1 METQKVQIS
10 VRELVEFVYRSGDL
24 DMRFQGKAKM
34 ADGIKMH
41 QKIQKSQGHDYQAE
55 VSLQKAIL
63 LNVDDEK
70 SIELLV
76 SGRADGI
83 LTLDNGYVIDEIK
96 GTSQFVEDIEAE
108 TYPVHW
114 AQAKVYGAIYCLDKN
129 LENIQIQLTYAHF
142 ESGNIKRIRVDFT
155 AESLIQ
161 FLMDTV
167 QLYQKW
173 IVFKSEWQLKRNGD
187 LSAVEFP
194 FDEYRSGQRHLA
206 VSIYNTVKEGGV
218 LYAEA
223 PTGTGKTM
231 STLFPSVKAMS
242 QGLVDRIFYLSAKT
256 ITKVVAE
263 DAVSLL
269 HSKFDRALNFK
280 HITLTAKDKICLND
294 HVTCYPEKCIYAK
307 GYYDKSLDALWD
319 MINHENAMTKEIILS
334 YSKKYTI
341 CPYEFSLDCALF
353 ADLIICDYNYA
364 FDPRVYLRRF
374 FEFPTENYIFLVD
387 EAHNL
392 VDRARNMY
400 SAELYKEKFYAVKKK
415 LTGKLGSGDKSISKA
430 IDGVNKM
437 FLEVRKCC
445 DEKGIYI
452 HQNEVSDVYEQ
463 LKKRAVVFEKWLSE
477 NHQADFYDDV
487 LDLYFDIMGYMRI
500 SELYDSGYVFYI
512 VEGDSPKTMIK
523 LFNINPSSQLKR
535 FIDNSRATIFFS
547 ATLTP
552 LRYYTILLTG
562 EEKPKALALPSPFDM
577 NRRKLL
583 FATDVSVRFK
593 DRDDAIP
600 KIVSYI
606 HSMARSKHGNY
617 LIFFPSYAYMQQI
630 YDLFEALYGNR
641 YDIIKQKREL
651 SDDEKAD
658 FLNEFERYLDK
669 RSRIGSD
676 DETITDDDKR
686 SLIGF
691 AVLGGHFSEGIDLKG
706 DLLIGVM
713 IIGVGLPMIS
723 FENDLIKNYFD
734 YEMNGGFEFAYQYPG
749 VNKVMQS
756 AGRVIRGEEDRG
768 VVVLIDQR
776 YQMAYYRRTLP
787 KDWGKSYTKLTTF
800 EKQLEEFWEEY
811 S

>member
-1 METQKVQIS
+1 MDIQKVQIS

-24 DMRFQGKAKM
+24 DMRFQGKSKM
-34 ADGIKMH
+34 TDGIKMH
-41 QKIQKSQGHDYQAE
+41 QKIQKSQGQDYQAE
-55 VSLQKAIL
+55 VSLQKKIL
-63 LNVDDEK
+63 LTYEEEK
-70 SIELLV
+70 SIELLIN
-76 SGRADGI
+76 GRADGI
-83 LTLDNGYVIDEIK
+83 LTTESGYVVDEIK
-96 GTSQFVEDIEAE
+96 GTSQFVETIEAD

-114 AQAKVYGAIYCLDKN
+114 AQAKVYGAILCSDKD
-129 LENIQIQLTYAHF
+129 LETLQIQLTYANF
-142 ESGNIKRIRVDFT
+142 ESGDIKRIRVDYT
-155 AESLIQ
+155 AEALSQ

-167 QLYQKW
+167 HLYEKW
-173 IVFKSEWQLKRNGD
+173 IVFKSEWQLKRNKE
-187 LSAVEFP
+187 LNALAFP
-194 FDEYRSGQRHLA
+194 FNEYRAGQRQLA
-206 VSIYNTVKEGGV
+206 VSIYNTVKEGGI

-256 ITKVVAE
+256 LTKVVAE
-263 DAVSLL
+263 DAVALM
-269 HSKFDRALNFK
+269 HSKSQSPLYFK

-307 GYYDKSLDALWD
+307 GYFDKSLEALWD
-319 MINHENAMTKEIILS
+319 MINHEDAMTKDMLWT
-334 YSKKYTI
+334 YAKKYTI

-392 VDRARNMY
+392 VDRARTMY

-415 LTGKLGSGDKSISKA
+415 LSGKLSGGDKAISKA

-437 FLEVRKCC
+437 FLDVRKCC
-445 DEKGIYI
+445 DDLGIYI

-477 NHQADFYDDV
+477 NHQADFYEEV
-487 LDLYFDIMGYMRI
+487 LDLYFDIIGYMRI

-512 VEGDSPKTMIK
+512 NAGDSPKTMIK

-552 LRYYTILLTG
+552 IKYYTKLLTG
-562 EEKPKALALPSPFDM
+562 EEKPKALALPSPFDV

-593 DRDDAIP
+593 DRDEAIP
-600 KIVSYI
+600 KIVTYI
-606 HSMARSKHGNY
+606 HSLARSKHGNY
-617 LIFFPSYAYMQQI
+617 LVFFPSYAYMQQI
-630 YDLFEALYGNR
+630 YDLFETLYDDK
-641 YDIIKQKREL
+641 YDIIKQRREL
-651 SDDEKAD
+651 SDEEKAD
-658 FLNEFERYLDK
+658 FLNEFERYLEK
-669 RSRIGSD
+669 RSATTVSD
-676 DETITDDDKR
+676 GGGRNER

-768 VVVLIDQR
+768 VVVLVDQR

-787 KDWGKSYTKLTTF
+787 NDWGKCTTKLTTF

>member
-1 METQKVQIS
+1 MEIQKVQIS

-41 QKIQKSQGHDYQAE
+41 QKIQKSQGQNYQAE
-55 VSLQKAIL
+55 VSLNKAIL
-63 LNVDDEK
+63 LNYDEEK

-83 LTLDNGYVIDEIK
+83 LTTESGYVIDEIK
-96 GTSQFVEDIEAE
+96 GTSQFVEDIEAD

-114 AQAKVYGAIYCLDKN
+114 AQAKVYGAIFSSDKN
-129 LENIQIQLTYAHF
+129 LETIQIQLTYAHF
-142 ESGNIKRIRVDFT
+142 ESGNIKRIKVDYS
-155 AESLIQ
+155 AEDLMK

-167 QLYQKW
+167 LLYKKW
-173 IVFKSEWQLKRNGD
+173 IVFKSEWQLKRNTD
-187 LSAVEFP
+187 LSGIEFP
-194 FDEYRSGQRHLA
+194 FNEYRTGQRQLA

-263 DAVSLL
+263 DAVLL
-269 HSKFDRALNFK
+269 LRSKSEKPLNFK

-319 MINHENAMTKEIILS
+319 MINHENAITKETLTS
-334 YSKKYTI
+334 YARKYSI

-374 FEFPTENYIFLVD
+374 FEFPTENYVFLVD

-400 SAELYKEKFYAVKKK
+400 SAELYKEKFYVVKKK
-415 LTGKLGSGDKSISKA
+415 MTGKLNSSDKAISKA

-437 FLEVRKCC
+437 FLEVRKSC
-445 DEKGIYI
+445 DDKGMYI
-452 HQNEVSDVYEQ
+452 SQNENSNVFEQ
-463 LKKRAVVFEKWLSE
+463 LKKRAVVFEKWLAE
-477 NHQADFYDDV
+477 NHQADFYDEV

-512 VEGDSPKTMIK
+512 KEGESPKTMIK

-535 FIDNSRATIFFS
+535 FIDNSRATVFFS

-552 LRYYTILLTG
+552 LRYYTTLLTG
-562 EEKPKALALPSPFDM
+562 EEAPKALALPSPFDA

-593 DRDDAIP
+593 DREDAIP

-606 HSMARSKHGNY
+606 HSMAQSKNGNY
-617 LIFFPSYAYMQQI
+617 LVFFPSYSYMQQI
-630 YDLFEALYGNR
+630 YGLFQALYGDK
-641 YDIIKQKREL
+641 YDIIEQRREL

-658 FLNEFERYLDK
+658 FLNEFERYLEK
-669 RSRIGSD
+669 RSLISHD
-676 DETITDDDKR
+676 AVDHR

-734 YEMNGGFEFAYQYPG
+734 YELNGGFEFAYQYPG
-749 VNKVMQS
+749 INKVMQS
-756 AGRVIRGEEDRG
+756 AGRVIRGEKDRG
-768 VVVLIDQR
+768 VVVLVDQR
-776 YQMAYYRRTLP
+776 YQTAYYRRTLP
-787 KDWGKSYTKLTTF
+787 NDWGKCYTKLTTF

>member
-1 METQKVQIS
+1 MEIQKVQIS

-41 QKIQKSQGHDYQAE
+41 QKIQKSQGQDYQAE
-55 VSLQKAIL
+55 VSLNKTIL
-63 LNVDDEK
+63 LTHDEDK

-83 LTLDNGYVIDEIK
+83 LTTESGYVIDEIK
-96 GTSQFVEDIEAE
+96 GTSQFVEDIEAD

-114 AQAKVYGAIYCLDKN
+114 AQAKVYGAILCSDKN
-129 LENIQIQLTYAHF
+129 LETIQIQLTYAHF
-142 ESGNIKRIRVDFT
+142 ESGNIKRIRVDYT
-155 AESLIQ
+155 AEALLQ

-167 QLYQKW
+167 LLYKKW
-173 IVFKSEWQLKRNGD
+173 IVFKSDWQLKRNAD
-187 LSAVEFP
+187 LSAIEFP
-194 FDEYRSGQRHLA
+194 FNEYRAGQRQLA

-231 STLFPSVKAMS
+231 STLFPGVKAMS

-269 HSKFDRALNFK
+269 RSKSENSLNFK

-307 GYYDKSLDALWD
+307 GYYDKSLEALWD
-319 MINHENAMTKEIILS
+319 VINHENAITKEILTS
-334 YSKKYTI
+334 YAIKHTV

-374 FEFPTENYIFLVD
+374 FEFPTENYVFLVD

-400 SAELYKEKFYAVKKK
+400 SAELYKEKFYVVKKK
-415 LTGKLGSGDKSISKA
+415 MSGKLSSGDKAISKA

-437 FLEVRKCC
+437 FLEVRKSC
-445 DEKGIYI
+445 DDKGMYI
-452 HQNEVSDVYEQ
+452 NQNEISDVFEQ
-463 LKKRAVVFEKWLSE
+463 LKKRAVVFEKWLAE
-477 NHQADFYDDV
+477 NHQADFYDEV
-487 LDLYFDIMGYMRI
+487 LELYFDIMGYMRI

-512 VEGDSPKTMIK
+512 KEGDSPKTMIK

-552 LRYYTILLTG
+552 LKYYTTLLTG
-562 EEKPKALALPSPFDM
+562 EETPKALALPSPFDA

-583 FATDVSVRFK
+583 FATDLSVRFK
-593 DRDDAIP
+593 DREDAVP

-606 HSMARSKHGNY
+606 HSMAQSKNGNY
-617 LIFFPSYAYMQQI
+617 LVFFPSYAYMQQI
-630 YDLFEALYGNR
+630 YGVFQALYGDK
-641 YDIIKQKREL
+641 YDIIEQRREL

-669 RSRIGSD
+669 RSLIGHD
-676 DETITDDDKR
+676 AIDHR

-734 YEMNGGFEFAYQYPG
+734 YELNGGFEFAYQYPG
-749 VNKVMQS
+749 INKVMQS

-768 VVVLIDQR
+768 VVVLVDQR
-776 YQMAYYRRTLP
+776 YQTAYYRRTLP
-787 KDWGKSYTKLTTF
+787 NDWGKCYTKLTTF